1 MTQDSHKLDP
11 EMLTPEDA
19 ANYLN
24 VSISTLYR
32 YLNRKKNPI
41 PSYKFSS
48 KNIRIKMEELDLWLD
63 QNLNIDRENQEG
75 GE

>member
-1 MTQDSHKLDP
+1 MTQDSHKAEEEL
-11 EMLTPEDA
+11 LTPEGA

-24 VSISTLYR
+24 ISISTLYR

-48 KNIRIKMEELDLWLD
+48 KNIRIKKEELDLWMIK
-63 QNLNIDRENQEG
+63 NLNTESKQNSK
-75 GE
+75 